1 MGYKLSDSQ
10 LLQLQWLI
18 CLLAHQRCRPTCKI
32 WRLFE
37 VVNPV
42 SKGLVGTAAAASI
55 EDCTD
60 AIEAAARAFQTW
72 QFSTTA
78 KRRAIF
84 EKACAL
90 LQTAEYEK
98 KMIAALQDEVGAN
111 PHAAAFNWRIT
122 VAFASAA
129 LAALGQLTTELSP
142 RLSIP
147 QLTLASALSC
157 CPWNLPGG
165 LSVLT
170 TFYPIIFGNTVV
182 LKPSEYA
189 PRSQAFV
196 LDVLQAAGLPN
207 GVLNLI
213 PMSRDS
219 SPQLIPHIIAHCSI
233 RKVVF
238 VGSGRVG
245 RIVAMEAAKHLKPCF
260 LELGGKVPAIVLD
273 DVVDVNKVA
282 KDIVSGSFWQSG
294 QACIATERVIV
305 QRGVSEALLASICRM
320 AKDFKFIDPLI
331 SAGAVSNFLGMVE
344 EAKNAGAEVL
354 LSDFKGEGLVVRA
367 HIMKDVR
374 PGMRLWD
381 EELFGPVDTV
391 EEAIEMAN
399 ASDHSLMAAIWT
411 ADADVAKK
419 VATRL
424 RSTYVNINGSTVFCE
439 PTHPIA
445 SAGSGASGFGEF
457 NVREFT
463 YKQITVTHSN

>member
-1 MGYKLSDSQ
+1 
-10 LLQLQWLI
+10 
-18 CLLAHQRCRPTCKI
+18 RPAKYGAS
-32 WRLFE
+32 FE

-60 AIEAAARAFQTW
+60 AIEAAARAFQMW

-98 KMIAALQDEVGAN
+98 KMITALQDEVGAN

-129 LAALGQLTTELSP
+129 LAALGQLTTESC
-142 RLSIP
+142 
-147 QLTLASALSC
+147 TLAFDPSAHISIERKPLGVILSC

-165 LSVLT
+165 LSVLA

-219 SPQLIPHIIAHCSI
+219 LPQLIPHIIAHCSI

-260 LELGGKVPAIVLD
+260 LELGGKAPAIVLD
-273 DVVDVNKVA
+273 DIVDVNKVA

-294 QACIATERVIV
+294 QACIATEQVIV
-305 QRGVSEALLASICRM
+305 QRGVSEALLASICCM

-354 LSDFKGEGLVVRA
+354 LSDFKGEGLVVGA

-381 EELFGPVDTV
+381 EKSFGPVIPIMVVDTV

-419 VATRL
+419 VATQL
-424 RSTYVNINGSTVFCE
+424 RSTYVNINGSTIFCE

-457 NVREFT
+457 DVREFT
-463 YKQITVTHSN
+463 YKRITVTHSN